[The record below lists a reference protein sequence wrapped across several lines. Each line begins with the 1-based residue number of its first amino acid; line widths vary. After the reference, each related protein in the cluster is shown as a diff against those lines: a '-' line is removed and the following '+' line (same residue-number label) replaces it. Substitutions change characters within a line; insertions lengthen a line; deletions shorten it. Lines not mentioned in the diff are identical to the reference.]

1 MEDKGLRATLT
12 EAQALLNGDRDALA
26 RVAARILK
34 PLRNNFVE
42 RPWGGTRIREFKRLA
57 PLPDQRAATG
67 MGLGEAFEI
76 AAYDQDPEARQ
87 YPSRL
92 RFEDGSE
99 ISLAG
104 LLRHCAVEVLGSEFA
119 ERFGPFMPLLPKT
132 LNIKELLSVQGHPE
146 GHTEV
151 YIIIEAEPG
160 ATIRLGFREAMDP
173 DLFKK
178 ELIEG
183 RRQQATVLSLLGEA
197 QDPGE
202 LQAVVA
208 PWLARR
214 EVGVEGIASFIRG
227 ADPHRDEIL
236 RLLAALKS
244 LYWRVLDSM
253 NAIPVSAG
261 QVIYNA
267 NPARIVAATGR
278 SPSAEVHALGN
289 PEGKE
294 ILALEIRRPGPTF
307 RAWDNVRFP
316 IREVDVHAAID
327 ALNLNGTK
335 ADEYLVVPT
344 PVAGCTGVLCSVDSA
359 SFRVEHLRPK
369 PSSPV
374 DVPAEPPHCLLA
386 IRGRARFLNREGLTI
401 GDLDR
406 GESAVVPIGVSAYRV
421 ECADADTEIIKVSLP
436 VSA

>member
-1 MEDKGLRATLT
+1 LRPAFT
-12 EAQALLNGDRDALA
+12 EAQALLNGNRDAVA
-26 RVAARILK
+26 RVASRLLK
-34 PLRNNFVE
+34 PLKNNFVE

-76 AAYDQDPEARQ
+76 AAYDGDSEARQ

-99 ISLAG
+99 VSLAR
-104 LLRHCAVEVLGSEFA
+104 LLDRCADELLGSEFT
-119 ERFGPFMPLLPKT
+119 ERFGACMPLLPKT
-132 LNIKELLSVQGHPE
+132 LDIKELLSVQGHPE
-146 GHTEV
+146 GNTEV

-160 ATIRLGFREAMDP
+160 ATIRLGFREDMDP
-173 DLFKK
+173 ELFKN

-183 RRQQATVLSLLGEA
+183 RRQQEIVLSLLGEA
-197 QDPGE
+197 QNPGE
-202 LQAVVA
+202 FQVLVA

-214 EVGVEGIASFIRG
+214 DVGVEEIASSLHS
-227 ADPHRDEIL
+227 ADQHRDEIAR
-236 RLLAALKS
+236 RLEALKS

-327 ALNLNGTK
+327 ALNLSGTK
-335 ADEYLVVPT
+335 TDEYLVVPT
-344 PVAGCTGVLCSVDSA
+344 PVAGRTGVLCSVESA
-359 SFRVEHLRPK
+359 SFRIEHLRPK
-369 PSSPV
+369 PSSSV

-421 ECADADTEIIKVSLP
+421 ESTDADTEIIKVSLP

>member
-1 MEDKGLRATLT
+1 LRPAFT
-12 EAQALLNGDRDALA
+12 EAQALLNGDRETLA
-26 RVAARILK
+26 RVASRLLK
-34 PLRNNFVE
+34 PLKNNFVE

-76 AAYDQDPEARQ
+76 AAYDGDSEARQ

-99 ISLAG
+99 VSLAR
-104 LLRHCAVEVLGSEFA
+104 LLDRCADELLGSEFT
-119 ERFGPFMPLLPKT
+119 ERFGACVPLLPKT
-132 LNIKELLSVQGHPE
+132 LDIKELLSVQGHPE
-146 GHTEV
+146 GNTEV

-160 ATIRLGFREAMDP
+160 ATIRLGFREDMDP
-173 DLFKK
+173 ELFKN

-183 RRQQATVLSLLGEA
+183 RRQQEIVLSLLGEA
-197 QDPGE
+197 QNPGE
-202 LQAVVA
+202 FQVLVA

-214 EVGVEGIASFIRG
+214 DIGVEEIASSLHN
-227 ADPHRDEIL
+227 ANPHRDEIA
-236 RLLAALKS
+236 RLLEALKR
-244 LYWRVLDSM
+244 LYWRVLDAM

-261 QVIYNA
+261 QVIHNA

-327 ALNLNGTK
+327 ALNLSGTK
-335 ADEYLVVPT
+335 TDEYLVVPT
-344 PVAGCTGVLCSVDSA
+344 PVAGRTGVLRSVESA
-359 SFRVEHLRPK
+359 SFRIEHLRPK

-374 DVPAEPPHCLLA
+374 DIPPEPPHCLFA

-406 GESAVVPIGVSAYRV
+406 GESAVVPIGVGAYRV
-421 ECADADTEIIKVSLP
+421 ECTDADTEIIKVSLP

>member
-1 MEDKGLRATLT
+1 MRSALS
-12 EAQALLNGDRDALA
+12 EAQALLNGDREALA
-26 RVAARILK
+26 RVASRLVK
-34 PLRNNFVE
+34 PLKNNFVE
-42 RPWGGTRIREFKRLA
+42 RPWGGTGIREFKRLA
-57 PLPDQRAATG
+57 PLPEQRAATG

-76 AAYDQDPEARQ
+76 AADDGDAEARQ

-92 RFEDGSE
+92 RFADGSE
-99 ISLAG
+99 VSLAKLLGRYAEG
-104 LLRHCAVEVLGSEFA
+104 LLGSEFT
-119 ERFGPFMPLLPKT
+119 ERFGPCIPLLPKT
-132 LNIKELLSVQGHPE
+132 LNIKELLSIQGHPE
-146 GHTEV
+146 GNTEA
-151 YIIIEAEPG
+151 YIIIKAEPG
-160 ATIRLGFREAMDP
+160 ATIRLGFCETMNP
-173 DLFKK
+173 GLFKK

-202 LQAVVA
+202 LQVLVA

-214 EVGVEGIASFIRG
+214 DAGVEEMVSALRRAG
-227 ADPHRDEIL
+227 PHRAEIS
-236 RLLAALKS
+236 RLLAALKR

-316 IREVDVHAAID
+316 IRDVDVTAAID
-327 ALNLNGTK
+327 ALNMEGTK
-335 ADEYLVVPT
+335 VDDYLVVAT
-344 PVAGCTGVLCSVDSA
+344 PVAGRTGVLCSVDSV
-359 SFRVEHLRPK
+359 SFRIEHLHPK
-369 PSSPV
+369 PASPV
-374 DVPAEPPHCLLA
+374 DVPAEPPHSLHA
-386 IRGRARFLNREGLTI
+386 IHGQARFLTKGGLPI

-406 GESAVVPIGVSAYRV
+406 GESAVVPIGVGAYRV
-421 ECADADTEIIKVSLP
+421 ECAVADTEIIKVSLP
-436 VSA
+436 VTA

>member
-1 MEDKGLRATLT
+1 MRSAFT
-12 EAQALLNGDRDALA
+12 EAQALLNGDRETLA
-26 RVAARILK
+26 RVASRLLK
-34 PLRNNFVE
+34 PLKNNFVE
-42 RPWGGTRIREFKRLA
+42 RPWGGTRMREYKRLA
-57 PLPDQRAATG
+57 PLPDQRAVTG

-76 AAYDQDPEARQ
+76 AAYDGDSEARQ

-92 RFEDGSE
+92 RFADGSE
-99 ISLAG
+99 VSLARLLDRRAEG
-104 LLRHCAVEVLGSEFA
+104 LLGSEFL
-119 ERFGPFMPLLPKT
+119 ERFGACVPLLPKT
-132 LNIKELLSVQGHPE
+132 LNVKELLSVQGHPE
-146 GHTEV
+146 GNTEV

-160 ATIRLGFREAMDP
+160 ATIRLGFREDMDP
-173 DLFKK
+173 ELFKN

-183 RRQQATVLSLLGEA
+183 RRQQEIVLSLLGEA

-202 LQAVVA
+202 FQVLVA

-214 EVGVEGIASFIRG
+214 DVGVEEIASSLHS
-227 ADPHRDEIL
+227 ADQQWDEIS
-236 RLLAALKS
+236 RLLNTLKR

-278 SPSAEVHALGN
+278 GPSAEVHALGN

-327 ALNLNGTK
+327 ALNLSGTK

>member
-1 MEDKGLRATLT
+1 MRPAIT
-12 EAQALLNGDRDALA
+12 EAQALLNGDRETLA
-26 RVAARILK
+26 RVASRLLK
-34 PLRNNFVE
+34 PLKNNFVE

-76 AAYDQDPEARQ
+76 AAYDGDSEARQ

-99 ISLAG
+99 VSLAR
-104 LLRHCAVEVLGSEFA
+104 LLDRCAEELLGSEFT
-119 ERFGPFMPLLPKT
+119 ERFGACVPLLPKT
-132 LNIKELLSVQGHPE
+132 LDIKELLSVQGHPE
-146 GHTEV
+146 GNTEV

-160 ATIRLGFREAMDP
+160 ATIRLGFREDMDP
-173 DLFKK
+173 ELFKK

-183 RRQQATVLSLLGEA
+183 RRQQEIVLSLLGEA
-197 QDPGE
+197 QKPGE
-202 LQAVVA
+202 FQALVA

-214 EVGVEGIASFIRG
+214 DAGVEEIASSLPG
-227 ADPHRDEIL
+227 ADPRRDEIARIL
-236 RLLAALKS
+236 EALKS

-327 ALNLNGTK
+327 ALNLSGTK
-335 ADEYLVVPT
+335 TDEYLVVPT
-344 PVAGCTGVLCSVDSA
+344 PVAGRTGVLCSVESA
-359 SFRVEHLRPK
+359 SFRIEHLRPK
-369 PSSPV
+369 PSSSV

-421 ECADADTEIIKVSLP
+421 ESTDADTEIIKVSLP

>member
-1 MEDKGLRATLT
+1 ML
-12 EAQALLNGDRDALA
+12 
-26 RVAARILK
+26 
-34 PLRNNFVE
+34 
-42 RPWGGTRIREFKRLA
+42 
-57 PLPDQRAATG
+57 
-67 MGLGEAFEI
+67 
-76 AAYDQDPEARQ
+76 
-87 YPSRL
+87 
-92 RFEDGSE
+92 
-99 ISLAG
+99 
-104 LLRHCAVEVLGSEFA
+104 
-119 ERFGPFMPLLPKT
+119 
-132 LNIKELLSVQGHPE
+132 
-146 GHTEV
+146 
-151 YIIIEAEPG
+151 
-160 ATIRLGFREAMDP
+160 
-173 DLFKK
+173 
-178 ELIEG
+178 
-183 RRQQATVLSLLGEA
+183 
-197 QDPGE
+197 
-202 LQAVVA
+202 VA

-214 EVGVEGIASFIRG
+214 DVGVEEIASSLHS
-227 ADPHRDEIL
+227 ADQQWDEIS
-236 RLLAALKS
+236 RLLNTLKR

-278 SPSAEVHALGN
+278 GPSAEVHALGN

-374 DVPAEPPHCLLA
+374 DVPAEQPHCLLA
-386 IRGRARFLNREGLTI
+386 IRGRARFLNMEGLTN

-436 VSA
+436 VSD

>member
-1 MEDKGLRATLT
+1 MRSVFT
-12 EAQALLNGDRDALA
+12 EAQALLNGDRETLV
-26 RVAARILK
+26 RVASRLLK
-34 PLRNNFVE
+34 PLKNNFVE
-42 RPWGGTRIREFKRLA
+42 RPWGGSRIREFKRLA

-76 AAYDQDPEARQ
+76 AAYDGDSEARQ
-87 YPSRL
+87 YASRL
-92 RFEDGSE
+92 RFADGSE
-99 ISLAG
+99 LSLAR
-104 LLRHCAVEVLGSEFA
+104 LLDRRAEELLGSEFT
-119 ERFGPFMPLLPKT
+119 ERFGACVPLLPKT
-132 LNIKELLSVQGHPE
+132 LDVKELLSVQGHPE
-146 GHTEV
+146 GNTEV

-160 ATIRLGFREAMDP
+160 ATIRLGFREDMDP
-173 DLFKK
+173 ETFKK

-183 RRQQATVLSLLGEA
+183 RRQQETVLSLLGEA

-202 LQAVVA
+202 FQALVA

-214 EVGVEGIASFIRG
+214 DAGIEEIASSLHST
-227 ADPHRDEIL
+227 DQQWDEIS
-236 RLLAALKS
+236 RLLNTLKS

-278 SPSAEVHALGN
+278 GPSAEVHALGN
-289 PEGKE
+289 PEGNE

-327 ALNLNGTK
+327 TLNLSGTK

-344 PVAGCTGVLCSVDSA
+344 PIAGRTGVLCSVDSA

-386 IRGRARFLNREGLTI
+386 IRGRARFLNGEGLTI

-421 ECADADTEIIKVSLP
+421 ECADDDTEIIKVSLP

>member
-1 MEDKGLRATLT
+1 M
-12 EAQALLNGDRDALA
+12 
-26 RVAARILK
+26 
-34 PLRNNFVE
+34 
-42 RPWGGTRIREFKRLA
+42 
-57 PLPDQRAATG
+57 
-67 MGLGEAFEI
+67 
-76 AAYDQDPEARQ
+76 
-87 YPSRL
+87 
-92 RFEDGSE
+92 
-99 ISLAG
+99 
-104 LLRHCAVEVLGSEFA
+104 
-119 ERFGPFMPLLPKT
+119 
-132 LNIKELLSVQGHPE
+132 
-146 GHTEV
+146 
-151 YIIIEAEPG
+151 
-160 ATIRLGFREAMDP
+160 
-173 DLFKK
+173 
-178 ELIEG
+178 
-183 RRQQATVLSLLGEA
+183 LGEA
-197 QDPGE
+197 QKPGE
-202 LQAVVA
+202 FQALVA

-214 EVGVEGIASFIRG
+214 DAGIEEVASSLPG
-227 ADPHRDEIL
+227 TDPHRDEISW
-236 RLLAALKS
+236 LLEALKR

-327 ALNLNGTK
+327 ALKLSGTK

-344 PVAGCTGVLCSVDSA
+344 PVAGRTGVLCSVDSA
-359 SFRVEHLRPK
+359 SCRIEHLRPT

-386 IRGRARFLNREGLTI
+386 ICGRARFLNREGLTI

-406 GESAVVPIGVSAYRV
+406 GESAVVPIGVGAYRV
-421 ECADADTEIIKVSLP
+421 ESTDADTEIIKVSLP
-436 VSA
+436 ISA

>member
-1 MEDKGLRATLT
+1 LRSVFT
-12 EAQALLNGDRDALA
+12 EAEALLNGDRETLV
-26 RVAARILK
+26 RVASRLLK
-34 PLRNNFVE
+34 PLKNNFVE
-42 RPWGGTRIREFKRLA
+42 RPWGGTRMREYKRLA

-76 AAYDQDPEARQ
+76 AAYDGDLEARQ

-92 RFEDGSE
+92 RFADGSE
-99 ISLAG
+99 LSLAR
-104 LLRHCAVEVLGSEFA
+104 LLDRRAEELLGSEFT
-119 ERFGPFMPLLPKT
+119 ERFGACVPLLPKT
-132 LNIKELLSVQGHPE
+132 LDVKELLSVQGHPE
-146 GHTEV
+146 GNTEA

-160 ATIRLGFREAMDP
+160 ATIRLGFREDMDP
-173 DLFKK
+173 ELFKN

-183 RRQQATVLSLLGEA
+183 RRQQEIVLSLLGEA

-202 LQAVVA
+202 FQVLVA

-214 EVGVEGIASFIRG
+214 DVGVEDITSSLHS
-227 ADPHRDEIL
+227 ADQHRDEIA
-236 RLLAALKS
+236 RRMEALKR

-253 NAIPVSAG
+253 NTIPVSAG

-327 ALNLNGTK
+327 ALNLSGTK

-344 PVAGCTGVLCSVDSA
+344 PVAGRTGVLCSVDSA

-421 ECADADTEIIKVSLP
+421 ECADANTEIIKVSLP